1 MGNNTS
7 KEERLYKAAK
17 DGDVKEVKVLLSDG
31 ITNMEWRDK
40 VSEIH
45 IMSELYHES

>member
-7 KEERLYKAAK
+7 KEERLLKATYDSNVELVKALLAK
-17 DGDVKEVKVLLSDG
+17 G
-31 ITNMEWRDK
+31 TNMEWRDK

-45 IMSELYHES
+45 IA

>member
-7 KEERLYKAAK
+7 KKERLLKAAK
-17 DGDVKEVKVLLSDG
+17 DGDVKEVKVLLSKR
-31 ITNMEWRDK
+31 TNMEWSDE